1 MKRNRPI
8 PALISERRL
17 RARVRAIGREI
28 RRDYRG
34 RTLVLVGVLR
44 GSFIF
49 MADLAREIGLPV
61 LCDFMKISSYGSG
74 TVSNGRVRFDFDISC
89 PVRGKHVLLVEDI
102 VDTGHTAHKA
112 LQAIR
117 LRRPASV
124 RLCALLFKP
133 AHGEVSV
140 PIDYLGFTIPNRFVV
155 GYGLDLDGLHRNLP
169 YIGVV
174 E

>member
-1 MKRNRPI
+1 MASRAARTRTKTSGTTRSPLPRKRSPRRTSLKRASRKRMKRNRPI

-74 TVSNGRVRFDFDISC
+74 AVSNGRVRFDFDISC
-89 PVRGKHVLLVEDI
+89 PVRGKHLLFLEDI
-102 VDTGHTAHKA
+102 
-112 LQAIR
+112 L
-117 LRRPASV
+117 
-124 RLCALLFKP
+124 
-133 AHGEVSV
+133 
-140 PIDYLGFTIPNRFVV
+140 
-155 GYGLDLDGLHRNLP
+155 
-169 YIGVV
+169 
-174 E
+174 